1 MKKSLAHLPLHKKQE
16 LKRLKSI
23 ILEKAPAT
31 QFIILFGS
39 YARGDWV
46 EDEYTEN
53 HITYT
58 YQSDFDILAITDN
71 KKVAR
76 DVNIWMQA
84 ENEYYGIM
92 PTQRTQVDIIS
103 HHIQEINEKLSE
115 GHYFFTDIKK
125 EGILL
130 YDSGKYKLERRR
142 KIDSERRLEIAED
155 DFEHWFESAETF
167 YENYEHNISK
177 KNITKYL
184 NIAAF
189 DLHQATERFYKAVI
203 LTRSGYSPKGHNIS
217 KLGRTVTGDY
227 PEFKK
232 IFPQQTKT
240 EKYLFKQLKK
250 AYIDARYN
258 KNYKITREELEYLAG
273 RVKMLRNLTEKT
285 CRGIIAELKV
295 ACKQ

>member
-58 YQSDFDILAITDN
+58 YQSDFDILAITDD

-76 DVNIWMQA
+76 NVNIWTQA

-142 KIDSERRLEIAED
+142 KIDPERRLEIAED
-155 DFEHWFESAETF
+155 DFEHWFESANGF
-167 YENYEHNISK
+167 YRFFEVGLEENNLK
-177 KNITKYL
+177 G
-184 NIAAF
+184 AAF
-189 DLHQATERFYKAVI
+189 QLHQATERFYKAAI

-217 KLGRTVTGDY
+217 KLGRTVAGDY

-232 IFPQQTKT
+232 IFPQQTEA

-285 CRGIIAELKV
+285 CREIITELKA
-295 ACKQ
+295 ACKK

>member
-58 YQSDFDILAITDN
+58 YQSDFDILAITDD
-71 KKVAR
+71 KKVSKS
-76 DVNIWMQA
+76 DSVWMQA
-84 ENEYYGIM
+84 ENEYYGIRH
-92 PTQRTQVDIIS
+92 TQRTPVDIIS
-103 HHIQEINEKLSE
+103 HHIHEVNIRLRE

-142 KIDSERRLEIAED
+142 KIDPERRLEIAED
-155 DFEHWFESAETF
+155 DFEHWFESANEF
-167 YENYEHNISK
+167 VLSFESNFARGSYK
-177 KNITKYL
+177 L
-184 NIAAF
+184 AAF
-189 DLHQATERFYKAVI
+189 ELHQATERFYKAAI

-217 KLGRTVTGDY
+217 KLGRTITGDY
-227 PEFKK
+227 PQFKK
-232 IFPQQTKT
+232 IFPQKT
-240 EKYLFKQLKK
+240 EAEKYLFKQLKK
-250 AYIDARYN
+250 AYIDARY
-258 KNYKITREELEYLAG
+258 KKDYKITPKELKYLAE
-273 RVKMLRNLTEKT
+273 RVKMLRDLTEKT
-285 CRGIIAELKV
+285 CQVIITELKNL
-295 ACKQ
+295 C